1 MASVQWRNIFRTSP
15 AIFAGFLALSACEE
29 APSSPVSAGQ
39 PAAPQRI
46 EPVTGL
52 PKSALVIVQGIP
64 DPTEYGRIAYYI
76 VYYAG
81 KIVYYAGKL
90 SLDQLRSGAARVCTY
105 RGMRLTHVRD
115 QAPEFPER
123 SLPNTR
129 HYLFHCA

>member
-15 AIFAGFLALSACEE
+15 AIFAGFLVLSACEE
-29 APSSPVSAGQ
+29 APSPPVSAGP
-39 PAAPQRI
+39 PAAPQGI

-52 PKSALVIVQGIP
+52 PKSALVIVEGIP
-64 DPTEYGRIAYYI
+64 DPTEYGRMAYY
-76 VYYAG
+76 
-81 KIVYYAGKL
+81 IVYYAGKL
-90 SLDQLRSGAARVCTY
+90 SLDQLRSGAARVCSY